1 MHKLIIIFGQPREA
15 LEFITGWQA
24 FLQMAE
30 QMPGLRRETVSLIEN
45 VIFGDDNQPRPFKIQ
60 EFYFDDDVALDAALA
75 SEAGQ
80 QAGQWL
86 HQFTGGKFTLLTAP
100 HQEAT
105 EKDFK
110 KDFTKKKGRAR
121 SA

>member
-1 MHKLIIIFGQPREA
+1 MHKLIILFGQPGDTLA
-15 LEFITGWQA
+15 FLTGWQA

-30 QMPGLRRETVSLIEN
+30 QMPGLRRETVSLIEEVVYGGN
-45 VIFGDDNQPRPFKIQ
+45 KPFKIH
-60 EFYFDDDVALDAALA
+60 EFHFDDRAALDAALA
-75 SEAGQ
+75 SDAGQ

-86 HQFTGGKFTLLTAP
+86 HQFTGGNFSLLIAP

-105 EKDFK
+105 AKE
-110 KDFTKKKGRAR
+110 FTKKKGRAR

>member
-1 MHKLIIIFGQPREA
+1 MHKLIILFGPPA
-15 LEFITGWQA
+15 DPLAFVTGWQA

-30 QMPGLRRETVSLIEN
+30 QMPGLRRETVSLMEEI
-45 VIFGDDNQPRPFKIQ
+45 VYDGGKPRPVKIH
-60 EFYFDDDVALDAALA
+60 EFYFDDRAALDAALA

-80 QAGQWL
+80 QAGEWL
-86 HQFTGGKFTLLTAP
+86 HQFTDGNFILLIAT
-100 HQEAT
+100 HQQAS

-110 KDFTKKKGRAR
+110 KRLTVKKKGRAR